1 MVVICRYLFNQLWTP
16 SLPGES
22 DLATPNPGEWARL
35 GAALCARC
43 AAGRSIGICRRHGWG
58 YPGCER
64 SGNGSAGEIIV
75 LSMGFYGGYIFQRHE
90 SQWTQLSPP
99 EITFQ
104 AMGMHTMSYI
114 LTAKQDL
121 LIFGSTGLS
130 EAGAGVLLVDLEV
143 LK

>member
-1 MVVICRYLFNQLWTP
+1 
-16 SLPGES
+16 
-22 DLATPNPGEWARL
+22 
-35 GAALCARC
+35 
-43 AAGRSIGICRRHGWG
+43 
-58 YPGCER
+58 
-64 SGNGSAGEIIV
+64 
-75 LSMGFYGGYIFQRHE
+75 MGFYGGYIFQRHE